1 MPTRHENDIRNE
13 LVKIGRYLH
22 DRGHLV
28 AADGNLSYRITDK
41 RILITASK
49 CTKSFMTADDFAVV
63 DIDNNVIEGSPSSE
77 LLMHTN
83 VFRNRSEV
91 KCVIHAHPSVAIAWT
106 IAKPD
111 MTELPAEAM
120 SEMVMG
126 VGRIPI
132 VPYARPCTK
141 DLSNSILPYINDNK
155 VMILA
160 RHGAL
165 SFGETILEASNGIER
180 IENCAFIL
188 AQAQSLGGLTYLPNE
203 EIEALHKIR
212 QKRGMGSL

>member
-1 MPTRHENDIRNE
+1 MNEADIRNE
-13 LVKIGRYLH
+13 IVTISKYLH
-22 DRGHLV
+22 DRGYLV
-28 AADGNLSYRITDK
+28 AADGNLSYRITDQ

-49 CTKSFMTADDFAVV
+49 CNKSFMTTDDFAVI
-63 DIDNNVIEGSPSSE
+63 DIDGNVIEGSPSSE
-77 LLMHTN
+77 LLLHAN
-83 VFRNRSEV
+83 VYRTCEEA
-91 KCVIHAHPSVAIAWT
+91 KCVIHAHPSVAIAWS

-111 MTELPAEAM
+111 LAELPAEAM
-120 SEMVMG
+120 SEIIMG

-141 DLSNSILPYINDNK
+141 DLSDSVLPYVEDNK

-165 SFGETILEASNGIER
+165 SWGQTIMEAANGIER

-188 AQAQSLGGLTYLPNE
+188 SQALNLGGLTYLPEE
-203 EIEALHKIR
+203 EIKALHKIR